1 MNVIE
6 KNLARCSQLDQT
18 APGERNLLTP
28 DILFLSGENNLNII
42 RNFYELGYKAIEH
55 PCCMIM
61 ANETDMAAEH
71 WSEIRQFSNANG
83 LPIIHGTNKIQ
94 VLKRQVGLLEGKVIA
109 GVDDRVDELGALGSI
124 PIKISP
130 VGMAQCL
137 ATGKM
142 QMTIP
147 ESIYVELSGRFKGC
161 ADVDAICDYLRG
173 YFNDSLA
180 GWGIILGGEGIN
192 QLDERERV
200 SLIKQLDELG
210 GTVAIISPSGPLGQV
225 ESVVKIKAQHILN
238 QKV

>member
-6 KNLARCSQLDQT
+6 KNLARCSQLDQI
-18 APGERNLLTP
+18 APGERNSLTP
-28 DILFLSGENNLNII
+28 DILFLSGEDILNII
-42 RNFYELGYKAIEH
+42 SNFNELGYKAIEH

-61 ANETDMAAEH
+61 ANETDMSSEH
-71 WSEIRQFSNANG
+71 WSEIRQFSIANS
-83 LPIIHGTNKIQ
+83 LPIINGTNRIK
-94 VLKRQVGLLEGKVIA
+94 VLKRQVGVLGGKVIA
-109 GVDDRVDELGALGSI
+109 GVDDQVGELGALGSI

-130 VGMAQCL
+130 AGMAQCL

-147 ESIYVELSGRFKGC
+147 ESIYIEVSGRFKGC

-180 GWGIILGGEGIN
+180 GWGIIFGGEVIS

-200 SLIKQLDELG
+200 SLINQLDELG
-210 GTVAIISPSGPLGQV
+210 GTVAMIAPSGPLGQV

>member
-1 MNVIE
+1 MNIIE
-6 KNLARCSQLDQT
+6 INLARCSQLDQT

-28 DILFLSGENNLNII
+28 DILFLSGENSLNVI
-42 RNFYELGYKAIEH
+42 RNFCELGYKAIEH
-55 PCCMIM
+55 PRCMIM
-61 ANETDMAAEH
+61 ANETAIASEH
-71 WSEIRQFSNANG
+71 WSDIRQFSNAKG
-83 LPIIHGTNKIQ
+83 LPIIHGTNRIQ
-94 VLKRQVGLLEGKVIA
+94 VLKKQVDLLEGKVIA
-109 GVDDRVDELGALGSI
+109 GVDDRVAELGALGSI

-130 VGMAQCL
+130 AGMAKCL

-147 ESIYVELSGRFKGC
+147 ESIYVELSGRFKGT

-180 GWGIILGGEGIN
+180 GWGIIFGGEVIS
-192 QLDERERV
+192 QLDEGERV